1 MPRTVLL
8 PQSLDVEHDSRSW
21 QASQALKVY
30 SVAEYARLPSGAR
43 GDEMRLYVLPERD
56 RGCEHALIRSRALQI
71 YQKGRQ
77 GLEKTWRVGHASN

>member
-8 PQSLDVEHDSRSW
+8 PQSINAEHDSRPW
-21 QASQALKVY
+21 QASQALKVH
-30 SVAEYARLPSGAR
+30 SVAEYARLSSGAR

-56 RGCEHALIRSRALQI
+56 RGCEHALIRSKVLLI

-77 GLEKTWRVGHASN
+77 GLEQTWRVCHASN